1 MLRAL
6 VLLAVLAGC
15 SATLAPVA
23 KMRAGGLVPDDSG
36 LQPAGS
42 DLRID
47 FGRDKT
53 GVVEAVSRVL
63 GARPV
68 SDVVNAECGAG
79 PVNTVSWAGLDLTF
93 MDGDFL
99 GWIVDDAALT
109 VAGGLRIGQTRAA
122 LEAAG
127 AGPFRETSLGVEF
140 ESGGVFGL
148 LDAGGGDAP
157 VTLLWS
163 GLTCFFR

>member
-6 VLLAVLAGC
+6 ALLAVLAGC
-15 SATLAPVA
+15 SVGAVPDLGPRVA
-23 KMRAGGLVPDDSG
+23 GLVPDGGG

-47 FGRDKT
+47 FGRDKA
-53 GVVEAVSRVL
+53 GVVEAVSRL
-63 GARPV
+63 LSARPG

-79 PVNTVSWAGLDLTF
+79 PVNTVSWDGLDLTF

-99 GWIVDDAALT
+99 GWIVDDAALAA
-109 VAGGLRIGQTRAA
+109 AGGLRVGQTRAA

-127 AGPFRETSLGVEF
+127 AGPFRDTSLGVEF

-148 LDAGGGDAP
+148 LETDGGDAP

>member
-6 VLLAVLAGC
+6 VLAALLAGC
-15 SATLAPVA
+15 TVAVGPVETGRGA
-23 KMRAGGLVPDDSG
+23 GLVPDG
-36 LQPAGS
+36 GGVQPVGS

-47 FGRDKT
+47 FGRDKA
-53 GVVEAVSRVL
+53 GVVEAVSRLV
-63 GARPV
+63 GARPS
-68 SDVVNAECGAG
+68 SDVTNAECGAG
-79 PVNTVSWAGLDLTF
+79 PVNTVSWDGLDLTF
-93 MDGDFL
+93 MEGDFL
-99 GWIVDDAALT
+99 GWIVDDPALA

-127 AGPFRETSLGVEF
+127 AGPFRDTSLGVEF

-148 LDAGGGDAP
+148 LETDGGDAP